1 MLRRRNVRRTVSPGI
16 RKIVLHF
23 IPVSKVTAKLTGNR
37 KSRIYIFSDHRV
49 YPFFSSGTLHHGHCG
64 QSRFFDLMKGRCV
77 AAILA
82 GSSEICKLN
91 VFDKI
96 IDQYIPS
103 TTSSKKML
111 KQIGPRIACYMTSWA
126 LYRKG
131 DGKFVPEHLDS
142 SLCTDIVY
150 AFAGLNPETLLI
162 QPFDPWADIENS
174 EHDNSNSAYL
184 ILIAETFERFRTKLD

>member
-1 MLRRRNVRRTVSPGI
+1 M
-16 RKIVLHF
+16 
-23 IPVSKVTAKLTGNR
+23 
-37 KSRIYIFSDHRV
+37 
-49 YPFFSSGTLHHGHCG
+49 
-64 QSRFFDLMKGRCV
+64 

-82 GSSEICKLN
+82 GSPQICKLN

-96 IDQYIPS
+96 VSENTIS
-103 TTSSKKML
+103 ATSSKKML
-111 KQIGPRIACYMTSWA
+111 QQTGPRVACYMTSWA
-126 LYRKG
+126 QYRKG

-174 EHDNSNSAYL
+174 EHDNL
-184 ILIAETFERFRTKLD
+184 IHLISIAKAVEGLGAGLD